1 MLEKSLKVALVGPPN
16 VGKSTLINSI
26 IGQKIAI
33 TTHKE
38 QTTRSTTLGILTDKD
53 TQIIF
58 ADTPGIFEPRKN
70 HKLEQFI
77 VKNASSTISKVD
89 LVLLLVDAYIIE
101 NIVNNEI
108 NEKILRKLE
117 IYKEA
122 AKFLTKSKQ
131 IIIVA
136 NKIDTI
142 QSDIANLTDEQMSLI
157 YEMILNRDLPEKQII
172 PVSATKET
180 NIQLLIDSIKPYGK
194 NRNWEFDQDYCT
206 DVSERKLAEEIT
218 REQLYILMAEE
229 LPYSVTI
236 DTDTWQDNE
245 DSSVTIHQSIL
256 VLKQSQKNMIIGAGG
271 HMIKKIGE
279 RSRLAITAA
288 LDKTTH
294 LFLHVKVRPDWINF
308 L

>member
-1 MLEKSLKVALVGPPN
+1 MSEKSLKVALVGPPN
-16 VGKSTLINSI
+16 VGKSTLINAI
-26 IGQKIAI
+26 VGQKIAI

-38 QTTRSTTLGILTDKD
+38 QTTRSTTLGIITDEA

-77 VKNASSTISKVD
+77 VKNATATIAKVD
-89 LVLLLVDAYIIE
+89 LVLLLVDAYIIHH
-101 NIVNNEI
+101 IIASQV
-108 NEKILRKLE
+108 NEKILSKLA

-122 AKFLTKSKQ
+122 AKLLTKSKQ
-131 IIIVA
+131 ILIIA
-136 NKIDTI
+136 NKVDTI
-142 QSDIANLTDEQMSLI
+142 ESDLLNITDEQISLV
-157 YEMILNRDLPEKQII
+157 YETILNREVPERQII
-172 PVSATKET
+172 PVSATKGD
-180 NIQLLIDSIKPYGK
+180 NIQLLIDSIKPYAK
-194 NRNWEFDQDYCT
+194 NRSWEFDPDYCT
-206 DVSERKLAEEIT
+206 DVSERALAEEIT
-218 REQLYILMAEE
+218 REQLYMLMAEE

-236 DTDTWQDNE
+236 DTDNWQENE
-245 DSSVTIHQSIL
+245 DGTVTIHQSIL

-288 LDKTTH
+288 LDRGSH